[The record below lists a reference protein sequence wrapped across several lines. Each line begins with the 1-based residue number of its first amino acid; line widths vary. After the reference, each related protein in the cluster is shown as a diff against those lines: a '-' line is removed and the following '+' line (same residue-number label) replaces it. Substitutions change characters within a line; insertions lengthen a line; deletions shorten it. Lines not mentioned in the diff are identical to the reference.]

1 MATIFTVFP
10 PERRGMAMG
19 VFGLGVVFAPA
30 IGPTLGGMMIEYFSW
45 RYVFFIS
52 LPFCLI
58 AAVMGLMFMPTR
70 PIPSRIP
77 PFDWLGFAL
86 LCTGLF
92 GLMTGIA
99 DGQREGWNSDTI
111 VLRLLIGAVAGIAFV
126 LWELHTPRAL
136 LDVRIFANIEFSAA
150 ALIAFIFG
158 AGMMGSTYIMPVFVQ
173 TIIGFTPLLAG
184 LMMMPAG
191 IMLAFIF
198 PLAGRLADAMPAS
211 TMIIGGLL
219 LFSAGFALMA
229 VADIDT
235 TFWTLVG
242 MVMVSRLGL
251 GFINPSLNASS
262 LKALPADKVRQGA
275 GVANFMRQLG
285 GAFGINLM
293 VAFFEVRTRFHADAL
308 TATQHWGNRTTDR
321 LLQLVEQLM
330 QRSGLPLPAA
340 EGRRLRISERHAAR
354 RGPIDG
360 LLRHLHRGRRGGA
373 AGADPGRHAVAVA
386 TPHAAARLQLTRSK
400 RTVAM
405 AAKDRNVVGVWRLV
419 STRAT
424 DPEGRQVGVP
434 FGPRGMGLVTLT
446 VRRPHDV
453 GAGRRA
459 GEPAGRHTAAVLV
472 LLRQLH
478 VRRQHP
484 HHHRRRQLRSRAFH
498 RAAGPQG
505 PLRRRAHDPDAA
517 TLRCERRE
525 GDARTDVG
533 THQRGVAL
541 GSLPGAPLWRSW
553 SSGPRA
559 SGSLMIMSES
569 RGEGSNSQGGSV

>member
-1 MATIFTVFP
+1 
-10 PERRGMAMG
+10 
-19 VFGLGVVFAPA
+19 
-30 IGPTLGGMMIEYFSW
+30 MIEYFSW

-70 PIPSRIP
+70 PIPRRIP

-99 DGQREGWNSDTI
+99 DGQREGWYSDTI
-111 VLRLLIGAVAGIAFV
+111 VLRLLTGAVAGVAFV

-211 TMIIGGLL
+211 TMIIFGLL

-275 GVANFMRQLG
+275 GIANFMRQLG

-308 TATQHWGNRTTDR
+308 TATQDWGNHTTER
-321 LLQLVEQLM
+321 LLRLVEQLL
-330 QRSGLPLPAA
+330 QRSGLPYQQQK
-340 EGRRLRISERHAAR
+340 
-354 RGPIDG
+354 
-360 LLRHLHRGRRGGA
+360 
-373 AGADPGRHAVAVA
+373 AGALEYLGGMLHAEAQ
-386 TPHAAARLQLTRSK
+386 T
-400 RTVAM
+400 M
-405 AAKDRNVVGVWRLV
+405 AFSDTFIVVGVVALAALIPAAMLSRSQRKVFRTARL
-419 STRAT
+419 
-424 DPEGRQVGVP
+424 
-434 FGPRGMGLVTLT
+434 
-446 VRRPHDV
+446 
-453 GAGRRA
+453 RRA
-459 GEPAGRHTAAVLV
+459 
-472 LLRQLH
+472 
-478 VRRQHP
+478 
-484 HHHRRRQLRSRAFH
+484 
-498 RAAGPQG
+498 
-505 PLRRRAHDPDAA
+505 
-517 TLRCERRE
+517 
-525 GDARTDVG
+525 
-533 THQRGVAL
+533 
-541 GSLPGAPLWRSW
+541 
-553 SSGPRA
+553 
-559 SGSLMIMSES
+559 
-569 RGEGSNSQGGSV
+569 

>member
-10 PERRGMAMG
+10 AERRGMAMG

-30 IGPTLGGMMIEYFSW
+30 IGPTLGGLMIEYFSW

-52 LPFCLI
+52 LPFCVI
-58 AAVMGLMFMPTR
+58 AAAMGMMFMPTR
-70 PIPSRIP
+70 PIPRQIP

-86 LCTGLF
+86 LCASLF

-99 DGQREGWNSDTI
+99 DGQREGWSSDTI
-111 VLRLLIGAVAGIAFV
+111 VLRLVVGAVAGVAFV

-158 AGMMGSTYIMPVFVQ
+158 AGMMGSTYVMPVFVQ

-219 LFSAGFALMA
+219 LFSLGFALMA
-229 VADIDT
+229 MADIDT

-275 GVANFMRQLG
+275 GIANFMRQLG

-293 VAFFEVRTRFHADAL
+293 VAFFEIRTRFHADAL
-308 TATQHWGNRTTDR
+308 TATQAWGNKTTER
-321 LLQLVEQLM
+321 LLVLVEQLM
-330 QRSGLPLPAA
+330 QRTGLPYQQQKAGALEYLGTMMHAEAQTMAFSDTFIVVGAVALIALIPAA
-340 EGRRLRISERHAAR
+340 MLSRSQRRTRRL
-354 RGPIDG
+354 
-360 LLRHLHRGRRGGA
+360 
-373 AGADPGRHAVAVA
+373 
-386 TPHAAARLQLTRSK
+386 
-400 RTVAM
+400 
-405 AAKDRNVVGVWRLV
+405 
-419 STRAT
+419 
-424 DPEGRQVGVP
+424 
-434 FGPRGMGLVTLT
+434 
-446 VRRPHDV
+446 
-453 GAGRRA
+453 
-459 GEPAGRHTAAVLV
+459 
-472 LLRQLH
+472 
-478 VRRQHP
+478 
-484 HHHRRRQLRSRAFH
+484 AF
-498 RAAGPQG
+498 
-505 PLRRRAHDPDAA
+505 
-517 TLRCERRE
+517 
-525 GDARTDVG
+525 
-533 THQRGVAL
+533 
-541 GSLPGAPLWRSW
+541 S
-553 SSGPRA
+553 
-559 SGSLMIMSES
+559 
-569 RGEGSNSQGGSV
+569 